1 MYCFSGDTAD
11 LVVKYDVGRDA
22 IYSVKW
28 YKVRIQNTI
37 SDLNLSHKKIKS
49 FIIPNRPFEILLT
62 FYYLSNRQY
71 RLSCM

>member
-28 YKVRIQNTI
+28 YKVGIRMKVLKII
-37 SDLNLSHKKIKS
+37 LKKLGNSQLQK
-49 FIIPNRPFEILLT
+49 FIPFVENV
-62 FYYLSNRQY
+62 Y
-71 RLSCM
+71 